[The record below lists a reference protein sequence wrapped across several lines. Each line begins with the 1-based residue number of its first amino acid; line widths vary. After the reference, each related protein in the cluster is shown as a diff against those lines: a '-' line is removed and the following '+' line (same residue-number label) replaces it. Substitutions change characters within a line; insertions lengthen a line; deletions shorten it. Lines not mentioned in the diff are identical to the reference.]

1 MKLFTVLEVH
11 DAELGTKLKA
21 KYVHVVAGDWHEAA
35 RIWSSFRI
43 AGSENDMSL
52 REAYI
57 DWHSERTQVRCSFC
71 HDEVMTL
78 QAHEF
83 WKAANLKPSWID
95 GTRVEPVWHEVA
107 L

>member
-11 DAELGTKLKA
+11 DVELGAKLKI
-21 KYVHVVAGDWHEAA
+21 KYVHVVAAEWQEAA
-35 RIWSSFRI
+35 RIWHSYRI

-57 DWHSERTQVRCSFC
+57 DWRSERVQVRCSFC
-71 HDEVMTL
+71 HDDTITH
-78 QAHEF
+78 QSHDF
-83 WKAANLKPSWID
+83 WKAANLVPHWID
-95 GTRVEPVWHEVA
+95 GERREPVWHVVA